1 MGMVMAVLVLLAL
14 TVWGVSK
21 ADRAVEARR
30 ESRSAMAAPE
40 TAATE
45 KKNTDREAEDLANV
59 AVIAVA
65 IALAQDQTA
74 ASKAE
79 LGTESADMTGSEN
92 DWVSQGR
99 ARQRIRGRNIGSWA
113 LRR

>member
-1 MGMVMAVLVLLAL
+1 MGMVMAVLVLLAV

-30 ESRSAMAAPE
+30 ESRSATAAPE
-40 TAATE
+40 TTE
-45 KKNTDREAEDLANV
+45 TGKTKPDREAEDLANV

-65 IALAQDQTA
+65 IALAQVQQ
-74 ASKAE
+74 ASGKAE
-79 LGTESADMTGSEN
+79 QGTESANMTGSEN

-99 ARQRIRGRNIGSWA
+99 ARQRIRGRNIGTWA

>member
-21 ADRAVEARR
+21 VDRAVEARR

-40 TAATE
+40 TTATGMTE
-45 KKNTDREAEDLANV
+45 PDSEAEDLANV
-59 AVIAVA
+59 AVVAVA
-65 IALAQDQTA
+65 IALAQDQQESGKVELAEETRDITR
-74 ASKAE
+74 SK
-79 LGTESADMTGSEN
+79 N

-99 ARQRIRGRNIGSWA
+99 ARQRIRDRNFGSWA
-113 LRR
+113 LRT